1 VSSAVS
7 VSVVV
12 AGSNGRPALGRC
24 LRSLTA
30 DPAPVHEVLVADPAL
45 GAGDPAWVASLHPR
59 ARTLRLAPGIE
70 TNTAVRAAFAAAT
83 GSHVA
88 LLASH
93 AAVEPGWQ
101 QPLLAALAA
110 DAAVAAA
117 CPTLLWHG
125 EDAAV
130 CAAGGRITW
139 LGIGF
144 DEGQGGPYERGAGT
158 AATTEVSFAPAAAL
172 LISRA
177 DWQASRGFDPV
188 FAAGNADVDLGWRLW
203 LLGRRVVACRDSVVR
218 ADGSQPDAG
227 PRPHGWASAALL
239 RQTVRMLLTHYP
251 PRFLLH
257 ALRWTARSRA
267 ASQAMGPLLAAAA
280 WNLVHLPGTLLRRE
294 WLQRRRRTAHEALF
308 AGGVLL
314 ELHDPPRPSGRR
326 TRPVQVDTAGLIV
339 SEVLLPGAD
348 SALGRLGDGWLPVER
363 LEGDPVRWTR
373 CGAADGTLKVEAG
386 AAGRVRAAVRLP
398 AGSSAANVTLA
409 CNGAEVTTAASPGSW
424 LVVEAP
430 ARADAGGLLR
440 VTVSAAPSAAGSPG
454 PSPRRPG
461 CAVREIRFVSDRAPS
476 RDLPSSI
483 SVIIPTYNR
492 WPILAEALAAL
503 ARQTMRDFEVVV
515 VDDGSTDGTWEA
527 LDAWRRVH
535 PQLALQ
541 AIRQPNLKPGRARN
555 RGLREAGGD
564 LVMFLGDDIIPAPDL
579 LEQHLAKHREVGET
593 IGVLGLT
600 EWDRTRMRVTPF
612 LDFVNSDGPQFA
624 YAHFRDGGDIPF
636 TGLYTSNISLPR
648 RVLGDD
654 PFHPAFTFVDWE
666 DIELG
671 YRLSRRGLRLI
682 YHAAARAAH
691 YHPIGVRQFYR
702 RQEHVGRTIGVIFG
716 LHPELAG
723 NPVMPPLEP
732 RPWFGLMRR
741 AAPALVPL
749 LGRIDALG
757 IRLPVSLYRNL
768 LLCAFWSGRAE
779 ASLPPP
785 ATGT

>member
-1 VSSAVS
+1 

-24 LRSLTA
+24 LRSLAA

-45 GAGDPAWVASLHPR
+45 GGGDLAWVASLHPR
-59 ARTLRLAPGIE
+59 ARLLRLAPG
-70 TNTAVRAAFAAAT
+70 TGTTAAVRAAFAAAT

-101 QPLLAALAA
+101 RPLLAALAA

-117 CPTLLWHG
+117 CATLVWHG
-125 EDAAV
+125 DDGTV

-144 DEGQGGPYERGAGT
+144 DDGEGARLARGPGAPST
-158 AATTEVSFAPAAAL
+158 SEVSFAPAAAMM
-172 LISRA
+172 ISRA
-177 DWQASRGFDPV
+177 DWEASRGLDPA

-203 LLGRRVVACRDSVVR
+203 LLGRRVVACRYSVVR
-218 ADGSQPDAG
+218 VDGSQPDAG
-227 PRPHGWASAALL
+227 ARPHGWASAALL
-239 RQTVRMLLTHYP
+239 RQTLRMLITHYP

-267 ASQAMGPLLAAAA
+267 QSVALAPLLAAAA
-280 WNLVHLPGTLLRRE
+280 WNLAHLPGTLLRRA
-294 WLQRRRRTAHEALF
+294 WVQRRRRAAHEALF

-326 TRPVQVDTAGLIV
+326 SRQALPSASDWII

-348 SALGRLGDGWLPVER
+348 SALGRLGAGWLPVER
-363 LEGDPVRWTR
+363 LEGHPLRWTR
-373 CGAADGTLKVEAG
+373 GAADGTLKVEPG
-386 AAGRVRAAVRLP
+386 AAGRVSAAVHLP
-398 AGSSAANVTLA
+398 AGSSSANVTLA
-409 CNGAEVTTAASPGSW
+409 CNGAEVTAAGAPGAW
-424 LVVEAP
+424 QTLEAP

-440 VTVSAAPSAAGSPG
+440 VTVSAEAAPNGTPG
-454 PSPRRPG
+454 RPPRRPG
-461 CAVREIRFVSDRAPS
+461 CAVREIRFTSGTAPA
-476 RDLPSSI
+476 RRVPGSI

-492 WPILAEALAAL
+492 WPILAEALTAL
-503 ARQTMRDFEVVV
+503 ARQTLRDFEVVV

-527 LDAWRRVH
+527 LDAWRRAH
-535 PQLALQ
+535 PQLALK

-555 RGLREAGGD
+555 RGLREAAGD
-564 LVMFLGDDIIPAPDL
+564 LMMFLGDDILAAPDL
-579 LEQHLAKHREVGET
+579 LEEHLAKHRDVGET

-600 EWDRTRMRVTPF
+600 EWDRARMRVTPF
-612 LDFVNSDGPQFA
+612 LEFVNGDGPQFA
-624 YAHFRDGGDIPF
+624 YSHFRDGGDIPF
-636 TGLYTSNISLPR
+636 TGFYTSNISLPR
-648 RVLGDD
+648 HVLGDD

-671 YRLSRRGLRLI
+671 YRLSLRGLRLI
-682 YHAAARAAH
+682 YHAAARATH
-691 YHPIGVRQFYR
+691 VHPIGVRQFYR
-702 RQEHVGRTIGVIFG
+702 RQEHVGRTIGVILG
-716 LHPELAG
+716 LHPELAD
-723 NPVMPPLEP
+723 NPAMPPLAP
-732 RPWFGLMRR
+732 RPWHSWMRR

-749 LGRIDALG
+749 IERIDALG
-757 IRLPVSLYRNL
+757 IRLPLSLYRNL
-768 LLCAFWSGRAE
+768 LLTAFWTGRAE
-779 ASLPPP
+779 AAASPP